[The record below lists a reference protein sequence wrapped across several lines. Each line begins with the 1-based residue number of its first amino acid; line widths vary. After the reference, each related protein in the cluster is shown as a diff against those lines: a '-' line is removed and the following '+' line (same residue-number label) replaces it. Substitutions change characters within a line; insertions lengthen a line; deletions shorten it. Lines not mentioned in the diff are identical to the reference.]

1 MYNGVH
7 ICRTLLASGRR
18 YFSFREGLP
27 SVRSRGRK
35 GLGLPGFY
43 CPNAS
48 SQIPRIVYISR
59 ALRAISCMLGP
70 GGLVKVDGPLANARC
85 TQCGFALR
93 LRSHH
98 LARSCAVSALAG
110 RPGPRRRPCAALP
123 PVWPSNGIQL
133 RAAPPAWRS
142 ECLRRKC
149 RVPMAFTSATWTDSR
164 GSGPVALAGARG
176 HAWSWGRTYPL
187 PGCSSECLWALP
199 PLHAYVCAGIS

>member
-1 MYNGVH
+1 MYNVVH
-7 ICRTLLASGRR
+7 ICRKLLASGRR
-18 YFSFREGLP
+18 YFSFRGRLP

-70 GGLVKVDGPLANARC
+70 GGFVKVDGPLANARC

-110 RPGPRRRPCAALP
+110 RPGPRRRPCAAVP

-149 RVPMAFTSATWTDSR
+149 RAHGVHIWPR
-164 GSGPVALAGARG
+164 GSGRC
-176 HAWSWGRTYPL
+176 AWSRVVVGPHIPTAWLLLRVPMGAASPA
-187 PGCSSECLWALP
+187 CLR
-199 PLHAYVCAGIS
+199 VCRHQLRVSDSLAEG